1 MGPPVELPSTMD
13 GADSLAPDLAIGP
26 QGGVSLVWYE
36 RESID
41 DDNYRFHVM
50 LRRFTLDG
58 L

>member
-1 MGPPVELPSTMD
+1 MD